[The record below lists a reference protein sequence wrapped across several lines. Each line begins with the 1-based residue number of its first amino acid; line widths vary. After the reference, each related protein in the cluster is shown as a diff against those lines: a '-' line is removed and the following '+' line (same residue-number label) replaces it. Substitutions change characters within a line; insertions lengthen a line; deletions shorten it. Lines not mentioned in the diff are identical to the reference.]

1 MKAIILAAGRGTRLA
16 PLTDTTP
23 KPLLPINGQPL
34 IVRQLQ
40 QLRAANITHVVINLY
55 HLGDLIEHAL
65 GNGEKFGMQ
74 IAYSHELSLLET
86 GGGIKNALPLLE
98 EEEFIVCNGD
108 IYTDFDFSSLPDAL
122 APNDTAHLVLTPTPN
137 TRARGDFAYSH
148 GRVTQRG
155 DDFVYCGISIF
166 SQRIFANS
174 PEGAFSSRDLMFEAI
189 DQGQLSAQVH
199 KGQWTDI
206 GTLDDYHKVANRDS
220 ITSTS

>member
-1 MKAIILAAGRGTRLA
+1 MKAIILAAGRGARLA

-23 KPLLPINGQPL
+23 KPLLPIKGQPL

-55 HLGDLIEHAL
+55 HLGELIERAL

-74 IAYSHELSLLET
+74 IAYSHEQSLLET

-108 IYTDFDFSSLPDAL
+108 IYTDFDFSSLPDTL

-137 TRARGDFAYSH
+137 TRARGDFEYSQ

-189 DQGQLSAQVH
+189 EQGQLSAQVH

-206 GTLDDYHKVANRDS
+206 GTLSDYANVS
-220 ITSTS
+220 GN

>member
-1 MKAIILAAGRGTRLA
+1 MKAIILAAGRGARLA

-23 KPLLPINGQPL
+23 KPLLPVNGQPL

-40 QLRAANITHVVINLY
+40 QLRAADIIHVVINLY
-55 HLGDLIEHAL
+55 HLGDLIAHAL

-74 IAYSHELSLLET
+74 IAYSHEQSLLET

-108 IYTDFDFSSLPDAL
+108 IYTDFDFSSLPNAL
-122 APNDTAHLVLTPTPN
+122 APNDTAHLVLTPTPK
-137 TRARGDFAYSH
+137 TRARGDFEYSR
-148 GRVTQRG
+148 GRVSQRG

-189 DQGQLSAQVH
+189 EQGQLSAQVH
-199 KGQWTDI
+199 SGQWTDI
-206 GTLDDYHKVANRDS
+206 GTLSDYAKVSGN
-220 ITSTS
+220 

>member
-1 MKAIILAAGRGTRLA
+1 MKAIILAAGRGARLA

-23 KPLLPINGQPL
+23 KPLLPIKGQPL

-55 HLGDLIEHAL
+55 YLGDLIERTL

-74 IAYSHELSLLET
+74 IAYSHEQSLLET

-137 TRARGDFAYSH
+137 TRARGDFEYSQ

-189 DQGQLSAQVH
+189 EQGQLSAQVH
-199 KGQWTDI
+199 MGQWTDI
-206 GTLDDYHKVANRDS
+206 GTLSDYANVS
-220 ITSTS
+220 SN

>member
-1 MKAIILAAGRGTRLA
+1 MKAIILAAGRGARLA

-23 KPLLPINGQPL
+23 KPLLPIKGQPL

-55 HLGDLIEHAL
+55 HLGDLIERAL

-74 IAYSHELSLLET
+74 IAYSREQSLLET

-108 IYTDFDFSSLPDAL
+108 IYTDFDFSSLPDTL
-122 APNDTAHLVLTPTPN
+122 APNDTAHLVLTPTPR
-137 TRARGDFAYSH
+137 TRARGDFEYSQ

-189 DQGQLSAQVH
+189 EQGQLSAQVH

-206 GTLDDYHKVANRDS
+206 GTLSDYANVS
-220 ITSTS
+220 GN